1 MKNWKSTLFSLL
13 FVAVYVYAIY
23 DNKSVGVI
31 DITGYIALW
40 AMMFLML
47 RNEMTPKLIEK
58 LIDVVASKVK

>member
-23 DNKSVGVI
+23 DNKPVGVI